1 MPNPRNRHSRMRKR
15 QRRTHDNLALP
26 TLSTC
31 QTTGEVHL
39 RHHAYQ
45 HEGNTYY
52 KGVMVAKGKA
62 KAETTKDSSDEE

>member
-1 MPNPRNRHSRMRKR
+1 MRKR

-31 QTTGEVHL
+31 PATGEVHL

-52 KGVMVAKGKA
+52 KGVMVAKGKV
-62 KAETTKDSSDEE
+62 KIETAKDSSDEE